1 MAPVTSITATC
12 IYRRKWISEVL
23 YNLRLLCLQPSHG
36 GSGTMLQKSRDVRQV
51 KASRGDIRS
60 IVPQGDGSAWAQKH
74 PSPVKQFPWTRKFEL
89 LKTLTYPS
97 YNSLYR
103 TVELFQWFPFKVSWR
118 FLLLMLVLPKSLF
131 RLFLKHKHD
140 ETTRI
145 FTWCPQKDKW
155 RPNE

>member
-1 MAPVTSITATC
+1 MVAAAPCYKNQEMCDRSKPVEVTSD
-12 IYRRKWISEVL
+12 
-23 YNLRLLCLQPSHG
+23 PSCHRV
-36 GSGTMLQKSRDVRQV
+36 MDQREHKSTLHL
-51 KASRGDIRS
+51 SNS
-60 IVPQGDGSAWAQKH
+60 
-74 PSPVKQFPWTRKFEL
+74 FPEL
-89 LKTLTYPS
+89 ESLNYLKLTYPS
-97 YNSLYR
+97 YNLLYR
-103 TVELFQWFPFKVSWR
+103 TVELFQWFPFKVLWR